1 MFRTG
6 LSIVL
11 LSATLTLGACGGGS
25 DAPPAEPPP
34 DALKTASG
42 LASKMLRV
50 GLGSDHPTAQSRVT
64 VNYTGWTPDGK
75 LFDSSSM
82 HGGPQTFPLDQVIP
96 GWTEG
101 VQLMVTGEK
110 RRFWIP
116 GALAYD
122 KINLPGAP
130 KGPLVFEIEL
140 LAIH

>member
-1 MFRTG
+1 MFDCTTSILAASLRQRAQGVEVPGRHVLSYDRHMVRTG

-75 LFDSSSM
+75 TLDSSSM
-82 HGGPQTFPLDQVIP
+82 HGGPQTFRPSQ
-96 GWTEG
+96 G
-101 VQLMVTGEK
+101 V
-110 RRFWIP
+110 P
-116 GALAYD
+116 
-122 KINLPGAP
+122 
-130 KGPLVFEIEL
+130 
-140 LAIH
+140 